1 MTPHD
6 DPEKR
11 KERHR
16 VNMVQSSKPI
26 TYAIGNTTA
35 QSCVSTCH
43 PTGTMSTLVLS
54 TTIPAAI
61 RMHNTSAI
69 RKRRHILGTS
79 RKKLERSTSFL
90 VAPHEILYENRWARS
105 ATERWMLRPPKK
117 KKLWGRRVSRNEKRR
132 KRSRR

>member
-1 MTPHD
+1 
-6 DPEKR
+6 
-11 KERHR
+11 
-16 VNMVQSSKPI
+16 MVQSDEPI

-43 PTGTMSTLVLS
+43 PTGTIFTLELS

-61 RMHNTSAI
+61 RMHNTSAT

-90 VAPHEILYENRWARS
+90 VAPHEILYENRCARR

-117 KKLWGRRVSRNEKRR
+117 KKLWERRVSQDEKRR
-132 KRSRR
+132 KRIRR